1 MTTFDLELVIGKSIH
16 LAVEKARGISNKVV
30 LKGVI
35 TKLVE
40 GIREGNLQD
49 EDINSL
55 MVQLEDYIIEGDE

>member
-1 MTTFDLELVIGKSIH
+1 MTTYDLDLAIGKSIH
-16 LAVEKARGISNKVV
+16 LAVEKARGISNKTI

-35 TKLVE
+35 TKLVD

-55 MVQLEDYIIEGDE
+55 LVQLEDYIIEGDE